1 VLAGVYTK
9 TATDRWRGWAIGTL
23 TLVAFLVLGMAAYRD
38 IDLSI
43 YTSMPEAFR
52 SLVGID
58 ELTDAGSLAYNA
70 MYSSYGAL
78 VLFSL
83 ALAMGAAAIAG
94 EERKGTLGLL
104 LANPLSRTGVL
115 VAKAAALVTLI
126 LAGVAVM
133 WVGGLVTPALL
144 DVDTTGQDLPALIL
158 HLTAG
163 ALFFGFLALA
173 VGAWTGNNGLANGV
187 AAGVMV
193 LSFFAVGLLPLFEN
207 IADLARAFPWYYVS
221 GSDPLANGIDWAH
234 ILVLGAGTVVLAGL
248 AVVGVNRRDLKESS
262 TPVTI
267 VDRLRTLPATRKVV
281 DRLAGSTRV
290 SAIWVKSAS
299 DHQGLLLVVSATM
312 FAMMGVMIGAMY
324 PAIDQALVTLG
335 EVFPA
340 ELLALFGGG
349 DMSSPEGFYQVETFG
364 MMAPIGVMILTIL
377 IGSRAVAGEEERR
390 TMGLLL
396 ANPVSR
402 SRVLLEKALVM
413 VLSGLVVGAATFVG
427 VAIGNV
433 LGGLGMDLGNV
444 AATCL
449 LVSLL
454 GITFGALALVVG
466 AATGVVRLATWTA
479 IGLALVSHVAN
490 AFLPFSDSLS
500 GLARWTPNYYYLGGD
515 PLVSGLDWTH
525 AAVLAGLA
533 AILLAAAVPAFNRRD
548 LRQGG

>member
-1 VLAGVYTK
+1 VLANVY
-9 TATDRWRGWAIGTL
+9 ARAITDRWRGFAIGTF

-38 IDLSI
+38 IDLSL

-52 SLVGID
+52 SIVGID
-58 ELTDAGSLAYNA
+58 VNTDAGSLAYSA

-94 EERKGTLGLL
+94 EERRGTLGLL
-104 LANPLSRTGVL
+104 LANPVSRTGVL
-115 VAKAAALVTLI
+115 LSKAAALVTLTG
-126 LAGVAVM
+126 AGVGLM
-133 WVGGLVTPALL
+133 WVGGLVVPVVL
-144 DVDTTGQDLPALIL
+144 DVDTTGKD
-158 HLTAG
+158 LTALVVHLLVG

-173 VGAWTGNNGLANGV
+173 IGAWTGNSGLANGV

-193 LSFFAVGLLPLFEN
+193 LSFFAVGLLPLVERL
-207 IADLARAFPWYYVS
+207 ADLARAFPWYYVS
-221 GSDPLANGIDWAH
+221 GGDPLSNGVNWGH
-234 ILVLGAGTVVLAGL
+234 LTVLAGGTVLL
-248 AVVGVNRRDLKESS
+248 AAVAVLGLNRRDLKESS
-262 TPVTI
+262 TRVTI
-267 VDRLRTLPATRKVV
+267 GDRLRAIPATRRAM
-281 DRLAGSTRV
+281 DRLAGSARV

-299 DHQGLLLVVSATM
+299 DHQGLLLVVDATM
-312 FAMMGVMIGAMY
+312 LLMMGAMIGAMY

-349 DMSSPEGFYQVETFG
+349 DMSRPEGFYQVETFG

-377 IGSRAVAGEEERR
+377 IGARAVAGEEERR

-396 ANPVSR
+396 GNPVPR
-402 SRVLLEKALVM
+402 SRVLLEKTLVL
-413 VLSGLVVGAATFVG
+413 VLFGLSVGLATFLG
-427 VAIGNV
+427 VAIGNI
-433 LGGLGMDLGNV
+433 LGGLGMDLVRV

-454 GITFGALALVVG
+454 GIAFGAVALLVG
-466 AATGVVRLATWTA
+466 AATGRVRVAAWIA
-479 IGLALVSHVAN
+479 IGLALASHVAN
-490 AFLPFSDSLS
+490 AFLPFSDSLA
-500 GLARWTPNYYYLGGD
+500 GLARWTPTYYYLGGD
-515 PLVSGLDWTH
+515 PLVNGLDWTH

-533 AILLAAAVPAFNRRD
+533 AALIAAAVPAFNRRD

>member
-1 VLAGVYTK
+1 MLANVYAK
-9 TATDRWRGWAIGTL
+9 TVTDRWRGFAIGISV
-23 TLVAFLVLGMAAYRD
+23 LVAFLVLGMAAYRD

-52 SLVGID
+52 SMVGID
-58 ELTDAGSLAYNA
+58 VNTDAGSLAYNA

-94 EERKGTLGLL
+94 EERRGTLGLL
-104 LANPLSRTGVL
+104 LANPVSRTGVL
-115 VAKAAALVTLI
+115 AAKAAALVTLTVV
-126 LAGVAVM
+126 GVGVM
-133 WVGGLVTPALL
+133 WVGGLVVPAAL
-144 DVDTTGQDLPALIL
+144 DVDTTGQDLTALIL
-158 HLTAG
+158 HLLAG

-173 VGAWTGNNGLANGV
+173 IGAWTGNSGLANGV

-193 LSFFAVGLLPLFEN
+193 LSFFAVGLLPLVERL
-207 IADLARAFPWYYVS
+207 ADLARAFPWYYVS
-221 GSDPLANGIDWAH
+221 GGDPLRNGVSWGHLA
-234 ILVLGAGTVVLAGL
+234 VLAGATVLL
-248 AVVGVNRRDLKESS
+248 AAGAVLGFNRRDLKESS
-262 TPVTI
+262 TRVTI
-267 VDRLRTLPATRKVV
+267 GDRLRAIPATRRAM

-299 DHQGLLLVVSATM
+299 DHQGLFLVVNATM
-312 FAMMGVMIGAMY
+312 FLMMGVMIGAMY

-349 DMSSPEGFYQVETFG
+349 DMSRPEGFYQVETFG

-377 IGSRAVAGEEERR
+377 IGAGAVAGEEERR

-396 ANPVSR
+396 GNPVPR
-402 SRVLLEKALVM
+402 SRVLLEKTLV
-413 VLSGLVVGAATFVG
+413 LVVFGLSVGLATFLG
-427 VAIGNV
+427 VAIGNI
-433 LGGLGMDLGNV
+433 LGGLGMDLARV
-444 AATCL
+444 AGTCL

-454 GITFGALALVVG
+454 GIAFGAVALLVG
-466 AATGVVRLATWTA
+466 AATGRVRVAAWIA
-479 IGLALVSHVAN
+479 IGLALASHVAN
-490 AFLPFSDSLS
+490 AFLPFSDSLA

-515 PLVSGLDWTH
+515 PLVNGLDWTH

-533 AILLAAAVPAFNRRD
+533 AVLIAAAVPAFNRRD